1 MQAQTPEVS
10 AAKATTPSADLRLV
24 SVEQLKKIHRDLD
37 ACQKVIWLAGCR
49 PRGYGFD
56 PAYVTDAQARLAEI
70 EALVAQQ
77 EPAPA
82 QDEREAPEVVAV
94 LYKSGD
100 VLTAEEC
107 GIALEVCAKVE
118 TPLMTVAQHE
128 RIVASLTRPAQTEQP
143 AAVIGFYEGER
154 EPRLLSWNALP
165 NGEHHLYSRPAQT
178 EQQPVAWGLPDR
190 DKDAPRPFVLL
201 VHDLS
206 QVSQPEDMVPL
217 YAAPIAQAEQQPV
230 AEPAEPAPAQDEPD
244 LIVRVRNR
252 NGEVMQAEEVATSE
266 WFDSLPDGTVV
277 ELYRRPA
284 QTEQPTITLSVP
296 QKPGTYLLATGY
308 VGNALLFWRRGGRGY
323 TTNVAEAEVY
333 DEAVAV
339 RMFGARAFE
348 DVPWPVEALSTG
360 YRVVTGPEYMDR
372 DAVRRC
378 CEQQAVWRA
387 GISKGDVK

>member
-1 MQAQTPEVS
+1 MQAHTPEVS
-10 AAKATTPSADLRLV
+10 AAKATTPSAGLRLV

-70 EALVAQQ
+70 EALLAQQ

-82 QDEREAPEVVAV
+82 Q
-94 LYKSGD
+94 
-100 VLTAEEC
+100 
-107 GIALEVCAKVE
+107 
-118 TPLMTVAQHE
+118 
-128 RIVASLTRPAQTEQP
+128 TEQP
-143 AAVIGFYEGER
+143 A
-154 EPRLLSWNALP
+154 
-165 NGEHHLYSRPAQT
+165 
-178 EQQPVAWGLPDR
+178 
-190 DKDAPRPFVLL
+190 
-201 VHDLS
+201 
-206 QVSQPEDMVPL
+206 
-217 YAAPIAQAEQQPV
+217 
-230 AEPAEPAPAQDEPD
+230 
-244 LIVRVRNR
+244 
-252 NGEVMQAEEVATSE
+252 
-266 WFDSLPDGTVV
+266 
-277 ELYRRPA
+277 
-284 QTEQPTITLSVP
+284 ITLSVP

-333 DEAVAV
+333 DEALAV

-360 YRVVTGPEYMDR
+360 YRVVTGPEYMDQ
-372 DAVRRC
+372 DAVRRS